1 MGIIIQLSKHVAN
14 QIAAGEV
21 IERPLSVIKE
31 LLENSLDAKAKHIEV
46 RIKNA
51 GFTHIIVQDDG
62 IGMDE
67 EDLSLCLNRYATSKL
82 SSVSDLYRLSTF
94 GFRGEA
100 ISSIAAVSRINIISR
115 KSDQDFGVKL
125 VAESGEI
132 KEITKSSASIG
143 TRFLV
148 KDLFFNVPAR
158 LKFIS
163 SKNVE
168 NLQIEKL
175 IKSFA
180 FIEED
185 VSFSLYKDDKLI
197 FSSYKNNSNSLIDKG
212 HALLGKDYY
221 GHLYDFNSATEA
233 VKINGVI
240 ADPTVSRRDS
250 RGIIIFVNKRLII
263 DKKIMFAI
271 KTAFN
276 NILQVG
282 YQPVSVLNLT
292 VAPDE
297 IDINIH
303 PRKMEIKFKNE
314 QIIIRDL
321 ISSLSDFLKKTPW
334 LKTSQSYVNE
344 YNHVTYQPFIL
355 KNNDNIPNS
364 PLVSAQIKL
373 LPANNFSEL
382 KIVGQLSSTYIVLE
396 NNDAMIII
404 DQHAAHERIM
414 FEKIKTYQSHTVTYP
429 LLIPINVSLNSM
441 EMAILKN
448 HDSHLRELGLEIEI
462 FGENQIIIRQVPQYL
477 IKADMNLFLKD
488 MIFDIEINAVFT
500 SHKLFFDK
508 ICATLACHASI
519 RAGQNL
525 NNQEI
530 EKLLL
535 ELDHTDF
542 AAHCPHG
549 RPIVKSILKSEVK
562 KWFDRT

>member
-31 LLENSLDAKAKHIEV
+31 LLENSIDAKAKHIEV

-62 IGMDE
+62 IGMDK
-67 EDLSLCLNRYATSKL
+67 EDLSICLNRYATSKI
-82 SSVSDLYRLSTF
+82 SSFSDLYRLSTF

-115 KSDQDFGVKL
+115 KSDQDFGIKL

-132 KEITKSSASIG
+132 TEITKSSASIG

-175 IKSFA
+175 VKSFA

-185 VSFSLYKDDKLI
+185 ISFSLYNDDKLI
-197 FSSYKNNSNSLIDKG
+197 FSSYRNNSNSIIDRG
-212 HALLGKDYY
+212 HILLGKEYY
-221 GHLYDFNSATEA
+221 GHLYDFNCETQDI
-233 VKINGVI
+233 KINGVI

-250 RGIIIFVNKRLII
+250 RGIIVFVNKRLII

-276 NILQVG
+276 SILQVG
-282 YQPVSVLNLT
+282 YQPVSVLNIN

-297 IDINIH
+297 VDINVH
-303 PRKMEIKFKNE
+303 PRKMEVKFKNE

-321 ISSLSDFLKKTPW
+321 ISSLSNFLKKTPW
-334 LKTSQSYVNE
+334 LKTSE
-344 YNHVTYQPFIL
+344 THIDKYNHVAYQPFIL
-355 KNNDNIPNS
+355 KSNDNTPSS
-364 PLVSAQIKL
+364 PISSQIKL
-373 LPANNFSEL
+373 LPATNFTGL

-396 NNDAMIII
+396 NDDAMIII

-414 FEKIKTYQSHTVTYP
+414 FEKIKTYQNHNITHS

-441 EMAILKN
+441 EMTILKN
-448 HDSHLRELGLEIEI
+448 HNNNLQELGLEIDV
-462 FGENQIIIRQVPQYL
+462 FGENQIIIRQIPHYL

-488 MIFDIEINAVFT
+488 MLFDIEINSVFT

-508 ICATLACHASI
+508 ICATLACHSSI
-519 RAGQNL
+519 RAGQYL
-525 NNQEI
+525 SNQEI
-530 EKLLL
+530 EKLLS
-535 ELDHTDF
+535 ELDHIDF